1 MITGEGLIKFLFTT
15 FGSLGD
21 LYPYLAIARVLH
33 ERGHQAVIATAE
45 EYRQAVVDAG
55 LEFAPVRPSL
65 AELGDP
71 LALAHRVLEPR
82 HGPEYLIHRVVMPHV
97 RAAYEQLLSLSTG
110 ADLLIS
116 HPLTVALPLVAQ
128 QRCLPWVATVLS
140 PLSFMSCYDPPVL
153 AAAPRLHAFRGFG
166 PQFHR
171 ILFHLAKRTVRH
183 WEDPLRELRRDLG
196 LPPAF
201 HSALFEG

>member
-1 MITGEGLIKFLFTT
+1 MRRFLFTT

-21 LYPYLAIARVLH
+21 LYPYLAIARVLR
-33 ERGHQAVIATAE
+33 ERGHQAIIATAE
-45 EYRQAVVDAG
+45 EYRQAVVAADLG
-55 LEFAPVRPSL
+55 FAPVPPSL
-65 AELGDP
+65 AELGDAP
-71 LALAHRVLEPR
+71 AVVNRLLNPR
-82 HGPEYLIHRVVMPHV
+82 HGPAYLIRQLVMPHV
-97 RAAYEQLLSLSTG
+97 RAAYEQLLPLLTG